1 MNARFEKGRATLALC
16 LCILSALALCMRFPE
31 PELSAAAQS
40 SGILNIM
47 ENLRLSLDGTAVL
60 SSFVAAALF
69 FLWRHNRRESRRRY
83 VLLPVCC
90 FLMAVI
96 WLMAQGFVIGN
107 SLQALTSGLGQLC
120 KSGIYLLG
128 SAWFLIQLGIAL
140 DVFLEQRRDIRAGE
154 ERLLAFY
161 RRHSFL
167 CPFLLLLLSCALPL
181 ALVYPGG
188 MCADSWC
195 QAGMYFQVVRPDWGL
210 YEFTSHH
217 PPAHTVYF
225 SAMIALGKKLGS
237 ANLGLFA
244 VVLLQ
249 AVMHSAVFAYSLHTM
264 KRLGAPRYLRVLS
277 LLAVMFCPFYVT
289 AYPAVVK
296 DNVYSWAIVL
306 FVIEVIYTLHL
317 GQDYWR
323 SWRHMALLAL
333 GILTAM
339 LMRNNGKYVIYPM
352 VLLLLVLFFLQYKK
366 TGVPRRVALA
376 LLLPVLAANLIQSG
390 LMSRYSIEKGSIREA
405 LSMPIQQTARYVLE
419 RGDEVT
425 AEEEAAIRAVLD
437 YDNMARDYYPMESD
451 PVKDTFNP
459 EATTADVL
467 NYLKAWLRMGLKHP
481 MVYLKATVN
490 QSYPLV
496 FPFSECNA
504 LANGT
509 LNRYHLFAAE
519 AIGIQDVE
527 VAPRLNNIRNEFN
540 QDLFYLPFTGLVCSI
555 PVHVLVLMFLCCYA
569 LSRRYWR
576 FLIPALPLLLSVGI
590 ILLAPGIAGTPRYAY
605 PIVYSLPVVLAYYCS
620 IIRIHAGKVQQ

>member
-1 MNARFEKGRATLALC
+1 MKAFFAKGRAPLALC
-16 LCILSALALCMRFPE
+16 LCILSALALCMQFPE
-31 PELSAAAQS
+31 PDLSAAARG

-60 SSFVAAALF
+60 SSFVAAALY
-69 FLWRHNRRESRRRY
+69 FLWRHNRRESRRPY

-96 WLMAQGFVIGN
+96 WLMAQGFVIDYT
-107 SLQALTSGLGQLC
+107 LQSLTSGPGQLC

-128 SAWFLIQLGIAL
+128 SAWFLTQLGIAL
-140 DVFLEQRRDIRAGE
+140 DLLIQSGSDIKAGKG
-154 ERLLAFY
+154 RLLAFY

-181 ALVYPGG
+181 ALMYPGG

-210 YEFTSHH
+210 YAFTSHH

-225 SAMIALGKKLGS
+225 SSIIALGRKLGS

-249 AVMHSAVFAYSLHTM
+249 ALMHSAVFAYAIHTM
-264 KRLGAPRYLRVLS
+264 RQLGAPRYLRVLG
-277 LLAVMFCPFYVT
+277 LLAALFSPFYVET
-289 AYPAVVK
+289 YQGVIK
-296 DNVYSWAIVL
+296 DNVYSWAILL
-306 FVIEVIYTLHL
+306 FVIEVIYMLHL
-317 GQDYWR
+317 GRGYWR
-323 SWRHMALLAL
+323 SGRHIALLTL
-333 GILTAM
+333 GILGSM

-352 VLLLLVLFFLQYKK
+352 VLLLLIVFFIQYKK
-366 TGVPRRVALA
+366 TGVLRRVALC
-376 LLLPVLAANLIQSG
+376 LLLPVLAANLIQSA
-390 LMSRYSIEKGSIREA
+390 LMSHYDIEKGSIREA

-437 YDNMARDYYPMESD
+437 YDNMAQDYYPMESD
-451 PVKDTFNP
+451 PVKDAFNP
-459 EATTADVL
+459 TATTADVL
-467 NYLKAWLRMGLKHP
+467 NYLKTWVRMGLKHP

-490 QSYPLV
+490 QNYPLV
-496 FPFSECNA
+496 YPFSECNA
-504 LANGT
+504 LTNST

-519 AIGIQDVE
+519 TIGIHDVE
-527 VAPRLNNIRNEFN
+527 LAPRLNNIRDAFN

-569 LSRRYWR
+569 LSRRRWY

-605 PIVYSLPVVLAYYCS
+605 PIVFSLPVVMAYYYS
-620 IIRIHAGKVQQ
+620 LVKKE

>member
-1 MNARFEKGRATLALC
+1 MRRLLGKGRAPMALC
-16 LCILSALALCMRFPE
+16 LCVLSALALCMQFPE
-31 PELSAAAQS
+31 PELSAAAQG
-40 SGILNIM
+40 SGLLNIM
-47 ENLRLSLDGTAVL
+47 ENLRLSLDGTVVL
-60 SSFVAAALF
+60 SSFVAVALY

-96 WLMAQGFVIGN
+96 WLMAQGFVIDN
-107 SLQALTSGLGQLC
+107 SLQALTSGWGQMI

-128 SAWFLIQLGIAL
+128 SAWFLTQLGVAL
-140 DVFLEQRRDIRAGE
+140 DVFIQSGSDIRAGKG
-154 ERLLAFY
+154 RLLAFY

-167 CPFLLLLLSCALPL
+167 CPFLLLLASCALPL

-188 MCADSWC
+188 MNADAWC
-195 QAGMYFQVVRPDWGL
+195 QAGMFFQVVRPDWGL

-225 SAMIALGKKLGS
+225 SAIIALGKRLGS

-244 VVLLQ
+244 VMLLQ
-249 AVMHSAVFAYSLHTM
+249 AGMHSAVFAYALHTM
-264 KRLGAPRYLRVLS
+264 RQLDAPRYLRVLG
-277 LLAVMFCPFYVT
+277 LLAAMFSPFYVT

-296 DNVYSWAIVL
+296 DNVYSWAILL
-306 FVIEVIYTLHL
+306 FVIEEIWMLHL
-317 GQDYWR
+317 GRDYWR
-323 SWRHMALLAL
+323 SGRHMALLTL
-333 GILTAM
+333 GIMGSM

-352 VLLLLVLFFLQYKK
+352 VLLLLIVFFVRYRK
-366 TGVPRRVALA
+366 TGLLKRAVPG
-376 LLLPVLAANLIQSG
+376 LLLPVLAAG
-390 LMSRYSIEKGSIREA
+390 LMQSALMSHYAIEKGSIREA
-405 LSMPIQQTARYVLE
+405 LSLPIQQTARYVLE

-425 AEEEAAIRAVLD
+425 AEEKAAIAAVLD
-437 YDNMARDYYPMESD
+437 YDNMAQDYFPMESD
-451 PVKDTFNP
+451 PVKDAFNP

-467 NYLKAWLRMGLKHP
+467 NYLKTWLRMGLKHP
-481 MVYLKATVN
+481 LVYVKATVN

-496 FPFSECNA
+496 YPFAECSR

-509 LNRYHLFAAE
+509 LNRYHLYAAE
-519 AIGIQDVE
+519 TIGIHDVE
-527 VAPRLNNIRNEFN
+527 VAPRLNNLRNEFN
-540 QDLFYLPFTGLVCSI
+540 NDLFYLPFTGLVCSI

-605 PIVYSLPVVLAYYCS
+605 PIVYSLPVVMAYYYS
-620 IIRIHAGKVQQ
+620 LVKKE

>member
-1 MNARFEKGRATLALC
+1 MKANIEKGRTLLALC
-16 LCILSALALCMRFPE
+16 LCILSALALCMQFSE
-31 PELSAAAQS
+31 PELSNAARD
-40 SGILNIM
+40 SGILNMM

-60 SSFVAAALF
+60 SSFVAAALY
-69 FLWRHNRRESRRRY
+69 FLWRHNRRESQRRY
-83 VLLPVCC
+83 VLLPICC
-90 FLMAVI
+90 FFIAVI
-96 WLMAQGFVIGN
+96 WLMARGFEIDN
-107 SLQALTSGLGQLC
+107 TLQSLTSGWGQVF

-128 SAWFLIQLGIAL
+128 SAWFLTQLGIAL
-140 DVFLEQRRDIRAGE
+140 DLFLEQGTDIRTGSG
-154 ERLLAFY
+154 RLLAFY

-167 CPFLLLLLSCALPL
+167 CPFLILLLSCILPL
-181 ALVYPGG
+181 ALAYPGG

-225 SAMIALGKKLGS
+225 SSIIALGKKLGS

-244 VVLLQ
+244 VMLLQ
-249 AVMHSAVFAYSLHTM
+249 AGMHSAVFAYALHTM
-264 KRLGAPRYLRVLS
+264 RQLGAPRYLRVLS

-289 AYPAVVK
+289 AYPAVIK
-296 DNVYSWAIVL
+296 DNVYSWAILL
-306 FVIEVIYTLHL
+306 FVVEVIHMLRL
-317 GQDYWR
+317 GRDYWR
-323 SWRHMALLAL
+323 SGRHMALLAL
-333 GILTAM
+333 GILGSM

-352 VLLLLVLFFLQYKK
+352 VLLLLILFFIQYKK
-366 TGVPRRVALA
+366 TGVLRRAALC
-376 LLLPVLAANLIQSG
+376 LLLPVLAANLIQSA
-390 LMSRYSIEKGSIREA
+390 LMRYYDIEKGSIREA

-425 AEEEAAIRAVLD
+425 AEEEDAIRAVLD

-451 PVKDTFNP
+451 PVKDAFNP

-504 LANGT
+504 LANET

-527 VAPRLNNIRNEFN
+527 LAPRLNNIRNEFN

-555 PVHVLVLMFLCCYA
+555 PVHVLVLMLLCCYA
-569 LSRRYWR
+569 LSRRRWCS
-576 FLIPALPLLLSVGI
+576 LIPALPLLLSVGI
-590 ILLAPGIAGTPRYAY
+590 VLLAPGISGTPRYAY
-605 PIVYSLPVVLAYYCS
+605 PIVYSLPVVMAYYCS
-620 IIRIHAGKVQQ
+620 LVKKE

>member
-1 MNARFEKGRATLALC
+1 MKTILDKGRALLALS
-16 LCILSALALCMRFPE
+16 LCILSALALCMQFPE
-31 PELSAAAQS
+31 PELSAAARD

-60 SSFVAAALF
+60 SSFVAAALY
-69 FLWRHNRRESRRRY
+69 FLWRHNRQESQRRY

-90 FLMAVI
+90 FFIAVI
-96 WLMAQGFVIGN
+96 WLMARGFVMDN
-107 SLQALTSGLGQLC
+107 TLQSLTSGWGQMV

-140 DVFLEQRRDIRAGE
+140 DVFLEQGRDLRAGE
-154 ERLLAFY
+154 GRLLAFC

-167 CPFLLLLLSCALPL
+167 CPFLILLLSCALPL

-225 SAMIALGKKLGS
+225 SSIIALGKKLGS

-249 AVMHSAVFAYSLHTM
+249 AVMHSAVFAYALHTM
-264 KRLGAPRYLRVLS
+264 RQLGAPRYLRLLG
-277 LLAVMFCPFYVT
+277 LLAALFSPFYVET
-289 AYPAVVK
+289 YQGVIK
-296 DNVYSWAIVL
+296 DNVYSWAILL
-306 FVIEVIYTLHL
+306 FVIEVIHMLHL
-317 GQDYWR
+317 GRDYWH
-323 SWRHMALLAL
+323 SGRHMALLAL
-333 GILTAM
+333 GILGAM

-352 VLLLLVLFFLQYKK
+352 VLLLLIVFFIQYQK
-366 TGVPRRVALA
+366 TGVLRRVALA
-376 LLLPVLAANLIQSG
+376 LLLPVLAANLIQSA
-390 LMSRYSIEKGSIREA
+390 LMSHYNIEKGSIREA
-405 LSMPIQQTARYVLE
+405 LSLPIQQTARYVLE

-425 AEEEAAIRAVLD
+425 AEERAAIAAVLD
-437 YDNMARDYYPMESD
+437 YDNMAQDYYPMESD
-451 PVKDTFNP
+451 PVKDAFNP

-467 NYLKAWLRMGLKHP
+467 NYLKTWLRMGLKHP
-481 MVYLKATVN
+481 LVYVKATVN

-496 FPFSECNA
+496 YPFAECNK
-504 LANGT
+504 LTNGT
-509 LNRYHLFAAE
+509 LNRYHLYAAE
-519 AIGIQDVE
+519 TIGIQDVE
-527 VAPRLNNIRNEFN
+527 VAPRLNNVRDEFN
-540 QDLFYLPFTGLVCSI
+540 HDLFYLPFTGLVCSI
-555 PVHVLVLMFLCCYA
+555 PVHVLVLMCLCCYA
-569 LSRRYWR
+569 LSRRRWR

-605 PIVYSLPVVLAYYCS
+605 PIVYSLPVVMAYYCS
-620 IIRIHAGKVQQ
+620 LVKMKE

>member
-1 MNARFEKGRATLALC
+1 MKVNFEKGRAPLALC
-16 LCILSALALCMRFPE
+16 LCILSALALCMQFSE
-31 PELSAAAQS
+31 PELSPAARG

-60 SSFVAAALF
+60 SSFVAAALY
-69 FLWRHNRRESRRRY
+69 FLWRHNRRGSRRTY

-96 WLMAQGFVIGN
+96 WLMARGFVIDN
-107 SLQALTSGLGQLC
+107 TLQSLTSGWGQVF

-128 SAWFLIQLGIAL
+128 IAWFLTQLGIAL
-140 DVFLEQRRDIRAGE
+140 DVFLEQGTDIRTGSG
-154 ERLLAFY
+154 RLLAFY

-167 CPFLLLLLSCALPL
+167 CPFLILLLSCILPL
-181 ALVYPGG
+181 ALAYPGG

-225 SAMIALGKKLGS
+225 SSIIALGRKLGS

-249 AVMHSAVFAYSLHTM
+249 AVLHSALFAYALHTM
-264 KRLGAPRYLRVLS
+264 KQLGAPRYLRILS
-277 LLAVMFCPFYVT
+277 LLAAMFSPFYVT
-289 AYPAVVK
+289 AYPIVIK
-296 DNVYSWAIVL
+296 DNVYSWAILL
-306 FVIEVIYTLHL
+306 FVIEVIYMLHL
-317 GQDYWR
+317 GRDYWR
-323 SWRHMALLAL
+323 SGRHMALLAL
-333 GILTAM
+333 GILGSM

-352 VLLLLVLFFLQYKK
+352 VLLLLILFFIQYKK
-366 TGVPRRVALA
+366 TGVLRRAALC

-390 LMSRYSIEKGSIREA
+390 LMRRYDIEKGSIREA

-425 AEEEAAIRAVLD
+425 EEERAAIAAVLD
-437 YDNMARDYYPMESD
+437 YDNMAQDYYPMESD
-451 PVKDTFNP
+451 PVKDAFNP

-467 NYLKAWLRMGLKHP
+467 NYLKTWVRMGLKHP
-481 MVYLKATVN
+481 MVYVKATVN
-490 QSYPLV
+490 QNYPLV
-496 FPFSECNA
+496 YPFSECNA
-504 LANGT
+504 LTNST
-509 LNRYHLFAAE
+509 LNRHHLYAAE
-519 AIGIQDVE
+519 TIGIHDVE
-527 VAPRLNNIRNEFN
+527 LAPRLNNIRDEFN
-540 QDLFYLPFTGLVCSI
+540 QDLFYLPFAGLVCSI

-569 LSRRYWR
+569 LSRRRWR
-576 FLIPALPLLLSVGI
+576 FFIPALPLLLSVGI
-590 ILLAPGIAGTPRYAY
+590 VLLAPGIAGTPRYAY
-605 PIVYSLPVVLAYYCS
+605 PIVFSLPVVMAYYYS
-620 IIRIHAGKVQQ
+620 LVKKE